1 MPDETQFTF
10 LCVSIAAALEKAAGG
25 GSPDPGI
32 PNTGSLDTPP
42 PPGYSDSS
50 LIKKIL
56 IYLTLE
62 SAVSLQPMLPEIH
75 CETQSPI

>member
-50 LIKKIL
+50 PRKKF
-56 IYLTLE
+56 
-62 SAVSLQPMLPEIH
+62 
-75 CETQSPI
+75 